1 VQNES
6 EEYRSASA
14 REPASGLPSS
24 CGLAEDLSAGDLGD
38 AAGGPVE
45 FSEPLPGANS
55 GEGALSSSP
64 NRGLAM
70 GVLLK
75 DGVLQNESE
84 YSTAPP
90 RPLVGSSSSAYTL
103 PPEELAEGSGVES

>member
-1 VQNES
+1 MQNES

-70 GVLLK
+70 GVLLLAI
-75 DGVLQNESE
+75 G
-84 YSTAPP
+84 
-90 RPLVGSSSSAYTL
+90 
-103 PPEELAEGSGVES
+103 LAEARLYAPFAKALPAAEVCILEKN